1 MAKKKKKQKQKKGG
15 KKSGAPAKNYVEN
28 DETLDDYFIEE
39 DYGKKATKAKKLT
52 GFEDYELTQKKL
64 KAVERMQQSSES
76 DSEEVTQTSGRMSA
90 AQRKKVK
97 KMQQKQKAKE
107 DAEKKARVEAEKK
120 AEEQRLARLA
130 KKPKRQTRDVKKYDS
145 QGSYFTEESFYEG
158 ETDSEGIKRTYKK
171 SKRDVRK
178 VDSEGSYYTE
188 ESYYET
194 DEEIEVAPKVPEK
207 IRKRVRKKREVVKYD
222 SEGSYVT
229 DESYSAFESEEEAPE
244 PKNETKNKVEDWDSD
259 ESEEKKPVAKKKA
272 VRNRKKAPVNKKD
285 PTKKSR
291 PTMSDDSDSDEPAVV
306 RKPQKTEQK
315 TQKLSMFDGFL
326 SESEEEESYE
336 EPEPEPEPEK
346 EPTPEPVKTKKQP
359 SWKNK
364 KKNKKG
370 QKKKIEE
377 EFDLDWLNDDSPSK
391 KKGGKKK
398 QINNKKKNN
407 NKKEETEDLS
417 WIDGDGSKKAEQ
429 PESTEQ
435 NEGGL
440 SKAALKRKRRKER
453 LKREAE
459 EMKNE
464 SSQPDKKPAARKL
477 TKKQQLRLD
486 KLEKKEAERKRQK
499 EEQERKAEEERKKEE
514 EERLEEERIEQEYQA
529 EKDRIRKE
537 KNERRKAKK
546 KANKGGARKKAPPVS
561 GAAAERIAMRKKIAE
576 EKKLAKLE
584 LKRQKKEKAQKE
596 NEERER
602 KKQELEDAK
611 RKKEE
616 AEKQKKLEEEKQ
628 REEAEKLRKEEK
640 ERSKRITEEVRKKS
654 RTVKATEKDDSE
666 DDDGGWDEEDESDNW
681 DDDNKKETGEW
692 DKNETENDPY
702 ADEEEEEVG
711 DDEGMWEDSCSEE
724 VQPEPEPQPVVKTNS
739 MNDQW
744 SESEDDEPQ
753 NYTEEKPVAKPV
765 AEPIPDLDS
774 EPEDKPV
781 AKKKKKTWTCAD
793 CLQENEKKFKKCTS
807 CNARKPKKEVDMFNL
822 RAPIGVIMGNVDSG
836 KTSLLDYIRRTK
848 VQSGEAGGITQQ
860 IGCTNLPMDLIKKQC
875 GEQLIS
881 EFLEDIHLPGLLII
895 DTPGHAAFGN
905 MRERGST
912 MCDIAILVIN
922 MFDGIIGTADACI
935 KMLKENDAPF
945 IVAFNQIDKLYEWEP
960 KPHLSIHESLESQN
974 MTARNDFDRNFKKV
988 VIDFANLGLNAELF
1002 WESRDV
1008 AKGRMKKENVVLVPT
1023 SARSGCGIPDMLLL
1037 WIKQCQT
1044 RKLAKKLQL
1053 TPNLNCTILEVK
1065 KVHGQGYCLD
1075 VLISDGCL
1083 LAGQTIAVC
1092 SLRDNGIVTR
1102 IKQLQ
1107 TPSEVQDLRVERA
1120 KYDNQS
1126 KCQASMAC
1134 RLVCDQNMEHAVAGS
1149 KIYLVQNPKDAEE
1162 VEDARDEVQAGLVA
1176 LKNMEK
1182 SDIGVMV
1189 IASTLGSL
1197 EALTKFLKDKAK
1209 VPMCGWSLGT
1219 IHKKEVMR
1227 ASVMLEHK
1235 PEYAIILAF
1244 NVSISPDAQ
1253 EYADKEGVQIFSEE
1267 IIYQLEERFLDHL
1280 ELAKERAREAVK
1292 GDVVFPCVLSIIE
1305 DKIFNRKDPIVF
1317 GCHIDR
1323 CDLRVGTPLCAVV
1336 EKKEGFKAIKIG
1348 IVESIEVDNKEVEI
1362 GENDTDVCV
1371 KVALTPDMP
1380 STIEYKRHFDFK
1392 NKIYSMISRRSL
1404 DAIKKHYGRD
1414 LKREQLVLLR
1424 ELKKKFKIT

>member
-15 KKSGAPAKNYVEN
+15 KKKGGAPAKNYVDN
-28 DETLDDYFIEE
+28 DEVLSDYFIEE
-39 DYGKKATKAKKLT
+39 DYSKKATKVKKLT
-52 GFEDYELTQKKL
+52 GFEDYDIALKKR

-76 DSEEVTQTSGRMSA
+76 ESEEVQTTGRMSA
-90 AQRKKVK
+90 AQRKKLK

-107 DAEKKARVEAEKK
+107 DAERKARAEAQKK
-120 AEEQRLARLA
+120 AEEERLARLA
-130 KKPKRQTRDVKKYDS
+130 NKPKRKTRDVKKYDS

-171 SKRDVRK
+171 TKRDVK
-178 VDSEGSYYTE
+178 KYDSQGSYYTE
-188 ESYYET
+188 ESHYET
-194 DEEIEVAPKVPEK
+194 DEEIEVAPKVTEK
-207 IRKRVRKKREVVKYD
+207 SRKRVRKKREVVKYD
-222 SEGSYVT
+222 SEGSYIT
-229 DESYSAFESEEEAPE
+229 DESYSTFESEEEAPE
-244 PKNETKNKVEDWDSD
+244 PKNETKNKVEDWDSE
-259 ESEEKKPVAKKKA
+259 ESEEKKPVAKKKP

-285 PTKKSR
+285 PAKKSR
-291 PTMSDDSDSDEPAVV
+291 PTMSDDSDSDEPAV
-306 RKPQKTEQK
+306 RRPQKTEKKKQK
-315 TQKLSMFDGFL
+315 VSMFDGFL

-370 QKKKIEE
+370 PKKKLED
-377 EFDLDWLNDDSPSK
+377 EFDLDWLNDDSTFK

-398 QINNKKKNN
+398 QNNKKKGN
-407 NKKEETEDLS
+407 NKKDETEDLS
-417 WIDGDGSKKAEQ
+417 WLDDDGSKKSEQ
-429 PESTEQ
+429 SKSPSNEQ
-435 NEGGL
+435 DEGKL
-440 SKAALKRKRRKER
+440 TKAQLKRKRRKER

-459 EMKNE
+459 EKKNQ
-464 SSQPDKKPAARKL
+464 SAQPDKKPAARKL
-477 TKKQQLRLD
+477 TEKQRLRLE

-499 EEQERKAEEERKKEE
+499 EEEERLAEEERKREE
-514 EERLEEERIEQEYQA
+514 AERLEEERIENEYQA
-529 EKDRIRKE
+529 EKERVRRE
-537 KNERRKAKK
+537 KNERRKERK
-546 KANKGGARKKAPPVS
+546 KANKGRGPKKAPPVS

-576 EKKLAKLE
+576 EKRLAKLE
-584 LKRQKKEKAQKE
+584 QKRLKKEKAQKE
-596 NEERER
+596 KEERER
-602 KKQELEDAK
+602 KEQELEEAK

-616 AEKQKKLEEEKQ
+616 EEKQKKLEEEKQ
-628 REEAEKLRKEEK
+628 REEAERLRKEEK

-654 RTVKATEKDDSE
+654 RTVKATEEDDSE
-666 DDDGGWDEEDESDNW
+666 DDDGAWDEDDESDEW
-681 DDDNKKETGEW
+681 DDENNKETGDWE
-692 DKNETENDPY
+692 KNETENNPY
-702 ADEEEEEVG
+702 GDEEEEEAG
-711 DDEGMWEDSCSEE
+711 DDEGMWEDSDSEE
-724 VQPEPEPQPVVKTNS
+724 VQPEPEPEPKTNS
-739 MNDQW
+739 MNGQW
-744 SESEDDEPQ
+744 SESEDEPE
-753 NYTEEKPVAKPV
+753 NYTEDKPVAKPV
-765 AEPIPDLDS
+765 AQPIPDPDS
-774 EPEDKPV
+774 EPEDPKPV
-781 AKKKKKTWTCAD
+781 AEKKKKTWTCSE
-793 CLQENEKKFKKCTS
+793 CFQENKKKLKKCTS
-807 CNARKPKKEVDMFNL
+807 CNAKKPKKAVNMTNL

-875 GEQLIS
+875 GEALIS

-960 KPHLSIHESLESQN
+960 KPHLSIRESLESQN
-974 MTARNDFDRNFKKV
+974 MTAQNDFKRNFIKTRN
-988 VIDFANLGLNAELF
+988 DFANLGLNADLF
-1002 WESRDV
+1002 WDSTDV
-1008 AKGRMKKENVVLVPT
+1008 KKGKMKKENVVLVPT

-1107 TPSEVQDLRVERA
+1107 TPAEIQDLRVERA
-1120 KYDNQS
+1120 RYNNQP

-1149 KIYLVQNPKDAEE
+1149 RIILVQNPKDAEE

-1176 LKNMEK
+1176 LINMEK
-1182 SDIGVMV
+1182 NDIGVMV
-1189 IASTLGSL
+1189 VASTLGSL
-1197 EALTKFLKDKAK
+1197 EALTKFLKEKAN

-1235 PEYAIILAF
+1235 PEFAVILAF

-1253 EYADKEGVQIFSEE
+1253 QYAEQEGVQIFQEE

-1292 GDVVFPCVLSIIE
+1292 GDVVFPCVMSIIE
-1305 DKIFNRKDPIVF
+1305 DKIFNRKNPIVM
-1317 GCHIDR
+1317 GCHIDE

-1348 IVESIEVDNKEVEI
+1348 IVESIEVDGKEVDI

-1371 KVALTPDMP
+1371 KIGLTPDMP
-1380 STIEYKRHFDFK
+1380 SVIEYKRHFDHK

-1414 LKREQLVLLR
+1414 LKRPQLLCLSS
-1424 ELKKKFKIT
+1424 LKKKFKIQG